1 MTAVSEIGYRGRVP
15 GTAIRE
21 AAPLRA
27 VGGREMQRLR
37 TRSHLVAVALEEFR
51 RTGFAATDIA
61 RIATAAGVSRGTFYF
76 HFPTKDHVLAE
87 LRIAEEQRIVGE
99 VSSRAGKRPL
109 AAVLAEIVAGIED
122 AERRLGTELVQQMCA
137 MQFRPDSPSSS
148 TVSDHPLA
156 QFVVD
161 AIIEADAGSHRD
173 PSVLGV
179 VFLSA
184 LFGLLST
191 ADGPGPERAE
201 RIDLLIALTSQGANW
216 S

>member
-1 MTAVSEIGYRGRVP
+1 MP
-15 GTAIRE
+15 GTATSE
-21 AAPLRA
+21 AVSVPM
-27 VGGREMQRLR
+27 VGGREMKRLQ
-37 TRSHLVAVALEEFR
+37 TRSRLVAVALDEFR
-51 RTGFAATDIA
+51 TAGFAATDIA
-61 RIATAAGVSRGTFYF
+61 RIAAAAGVSRGTFYF

-87 LRIAEEQRIVGE
+87 LRIEEEHRIVAD
-99 VSSRAGKRPL
+99 VRSCARDLPL
-109 AAVLAEIVAGIED
+109 ASTLEEIVAGIED
-122 AERRLGTELVQQMCA
+122 SERRLGTELVQQMCA
-137 MQFRPDSPSSS
+137 MQFRPDGPRSS

-161 AIIEADAGSHRD
+161 AMLHADVGSHRD
-173 PSVLGV
+173 PGALAV

-201 RIDLLIALTSQGANW
+201 RIGLLIALTSQGANL